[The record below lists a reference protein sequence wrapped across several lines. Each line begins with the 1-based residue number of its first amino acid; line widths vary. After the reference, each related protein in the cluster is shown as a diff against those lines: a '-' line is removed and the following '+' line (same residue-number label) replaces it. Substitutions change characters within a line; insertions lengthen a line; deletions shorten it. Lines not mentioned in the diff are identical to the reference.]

1 MTISAC
7 LAVAL
12 PIAIGSAASSQASAS
27 GQTSASGHQDASAAT
42 NHHGTS
48 QGGFV
53 TGKEHFQVYANAFE
67 ASFAPI
73 YFTGPL
79 TTAGTGYKDFSE
91 GIDQA
96 FLPVGNGT
104 FELNHPGITQ
114 TTGVTTTTNPKTCEE
129 TVTGSGAVSFTHGTG
144 AFSGISGSGTVYLK
158 IRIWFRKNSSGCDE
172 TDPPWGYIEIA
183 NGYLN
188 AKIPDAAITGAA
200 SGVPAD
206 S

>member
-1 MTISAC
+1 MRKRLVAVAAC
-7 LAVAL
+7 LGAAL
-12 PIAIGSAASSQASAS
+12 PIAVAASAYGDVSTSGNHNASA
-27 GQTSASGHQDASAAT
+27 TAHTTDW
-42 NHHGTS
+42 N

-79 TTAGTGYKDFSE
+79 TTAGTGYKDFSDDA
-91 GIDQA
+91 DQA
-96 FLPVGNGT
+96 FLPIGNGT
-104 FELNHPGITQ
+104 FEIYHPGLTA
-114 TTGVTTTTNPKTCEE
+114 TSGVKTVTNPTTCVV
-129 TVTGSGAVSFTHGTG
+129 TITGSGPVYFTHGTG
-144 AFSGISGSGTVYLK
+144 AFKGISGSGTVDLN
-158 IRIWFRKNSSGCDE
+158 IRVFLRKTSSGCSQ

-188 AKIPDAAITGAA
+188 AKIPVAATTGAA
-200 SGVPAD
+200 AGVPAG